1 MSGMPGEE
9 GPRPV
14 LSPRQESVA
23 AQLRDLIGEGPAV
36 LFSDACVVLSQ
47 EPRLAS
53 ASHIVAHLLREV
65 ESAVRAVLQP
75 PLDPRTAKGG
85 DKHKASIRAV
95 LGELGISVDEPVAG
109 FWLGLTGEGNPSGLA
124 MKAHRP
130 ALNAPRPADEAF
142 AEFVNSVEELF
153 DLLLKQFKNRYISTI
168 ARLDAL
174 LAEAPSADG
183 VKRLRNNFSQNFAT
197 LSYFFRNAQ
206 AGWLAPLAE
215 GGYFTVPPAM
225 IPHPEDGTAEM
236 PAWPESSFLVRLAPA
251 APAAVVDVALAIPS
265 TDNMRVN
272 SDIVEIALL
281 VPPDESARMASRII
295 ELTARPF
302 GVLAPTRIGTLCHH
316 LAEGGHPGEAMQVA
330 EPLLAKAPSPV
341 SSRGGD
347 TWSYAEILR
356 NDVPALASAA
366 GLPVLVLLADAL
378 DEAVGAQA
386 MEHLRERGQD
396 LSFSWRPGIDEQP
409 PGLDS
414 DLTNALVSAVRD
426 TAARLVDEGLA
437 SISDVVVA
445 LESHDW
451 PVFRRIALFLL
462 DFRSDGANDL
472 IEARLTDQHT
482 IRDSNLTREFL
493 TLASRHCAS
502 ISPEGQTTLLALI
515 DQGPEMNEWGRQY
528 EEGTGQP
535 PAPAMIQERMARWQ
549 RDRLAAVEA
558 ILTPEWRDRYHA
570 LTAEYGDAPDPT
582 ASFFP
587 AVRQISFDSP
597 VPAAQLASMPVG
609 ELVEFLLTWEPP
621 TSFLGQSRFSLAS
634 ALGDAVQ
641 QDAARWSAEA
651 DAFIG
656 LPPVYVSAIISSL
669 WRAIRSGAILAW
681 DPVLRL
687 GTWADAQAVA
697 TLASTDDIEG
707 AEWRDTRLNML
718 RLLNAGFREGATQ
731 APAISKGAAWAIIE
745 SSAADPDPSTAAEKT
760 AYESEG
766 WRSPG
771 ELALNRVRPQAIITA
786 IAFALWARRQDPG
799 ADLAQFRNLLDK
811 HLDPQDEPSECVRW
825 TYGESFPHLARLDP
839 RWAADHAPTIF
850 PEASGEI
857 HLWAAAWDAYVH
869 GPVLLDVFTIL
880 ADQYQMATALLKPDD
895 AGRRPEARA
904 FGLGRHLLTLYWHD
918 ELTLDDQLL
927 DHYYR
932 NGPASVRIHLIRFLG
947 QGISAAVI
955 DDTLGERLRRFW
967 ESRIQAVRDGADA
980 SELTA
985 FSEWFSVGKLGD
997 SWELQQLDAVL
1008 HLAGRVES
1016 EHQVLPRLASLAPT
1030 HTVTCLTV
1038 LERWLRTSPSSWT
1051 LQRHEANLRAIINA
1065 GADSGTSQSAE
1076 AVTAIVSLCFNAGID
1091 LRDALPPNS
1100 PPTT

>member
-1 MSGMPGEE
+1 M
-9 GPRPV
+9 

-53 ASHIVAHLLREV
+53 ASHVVAHLLREV

-75 PLDPRTAKGG
+75 PLDPQAVKGG

-95 LGELGISVDEPVAG
+95 LGELGVSADEPVAE

-124 MKAHRP
+124 MKAHRS

-142 AEFVNSVEELF
+142 VEFVNSVEELF

-168 ARLDAL
+168 ARLDEL
-174 LAEAPSADG
+174 LTETPSADG

-215 GGYFTVPPAM
+215 GRYFTAPPM
-225 IPHPEDGTAEM
+225 LILHPEDGTAEM
-236 PAWPESSFLVRLAPA
+236 PMWPESNFLVRIAPV
-251 APAAVVDVALAIPS
+251 APTVAVDVALAIPA

-281 VPPDESARMASRII
+281 VPPDESARLVPRII
-295 ELTARPF
+295 ELIASPF
-302 GVLAPTRIGTLCHH
+302 GVLVPTRIGTLCRH
-316 LAEGGHPGEAMQVA
+316 LADGGHPDEAVQAA
-330 EPLLAKAPSPV
+330 EPLLAKVPSPV

-356 NDVPALASAA
+356 NDIPALTSAV
-366 GLPVLVLLADAL
+366 GLPVLILLAGPL
-378 DEAVGAQA
+378 EQAVAAQA
-386 MEHLRERGQD
+386 TGHLKERHQD

-414 DLTNALVSAVRD
+414 DPLNALVSAVRD
-426 TAARLVDEGLA
+426 TSARLIDEGLA
-437 SISDVVVA
+437 SISEIVAA

-451 PVFRRIALFLL
+451 PVFRRLALFLL
-462 DFRSDGANDL
+462 DFRNDGADDL
-472 IEARLTDQHT
+472 IEARLTDQHA

-502 ISPEGQTTLLALI
+502 ISPKGQTTLLALI
-515 DQGPEMNEWGRQY
+515 DQGPEMNEWARQY

-535 PAPAMIQERMARWQ
+535 PTPAITQVRIDRWQ

-558 ILTPEWRDRYHA
+558 ILTAEWQDRYHA
-570 LTAEYGDAPDPT
+570 MIAEYGDAPDPI

-597 VPAAQLASMPVG
+597 VPAAQLASMPIADV
-609 ELVEFLLTWEPP
+609 VEFLLTWEPP

-656 LPPVYVSAIISSL
+656 LPPVYVSAFISSL
-669 WRAIRSGAILAW
+669 WRAIRSGAVLAW
-681 DPVLRL
+681 DPVFRL
-687 GTWADAQAVA
+687 GAWADAQAVA
-697 TLASTDDIEG
+697 ALTSTDDLG
-707 AEWRDTRLNML
+707 SAEWRDTRLNML
-718 RLLNAGFREGATQ
+718 RLLDAGFREGATQ
-731 APAISKGAAWAIIE
+731 APATSKDTAWAIIE
-745 SSAADPDPSTAAEKT
+745 NAAADSDPSIGAEES
-760 AYESEG
+760 AYEGEG
-766 WRSPG
+766 RRSPG
-771 ELALNRVRPQAIITA
+771 ELALNHVRPQAVTTA
-786 IAFALWARRQDPG
+786 IAFAQWARRQAPD
-799 ADLAQFRNLLDK
+799 ADLTQFHSLLDR
-811 HLDPQDEPSECVRW
+811 HLDPQHEPSECVRW
-825 TYGESFPHLARLDP
+825 TYGESFAQLAHLDRE
-839 RWAADHAPTIF
+839 WAAEHASAIF
-850 PEASGEI
+850 PEAPAES
-857 HLWAAAWDAYVH
+857 HLWAAAWDAYTN

-880 ADQYQMATALLKPDD
+880 ADQYQMATVLLKPDD
-895 AGRRPEARA
+895 AGRRPEAHA
-904 FGLGRHLLTLYWHD
+904 FSLGRHLITLYWHG
-918 ELTLDDQLL
+918 ELALDDQLL
-927 DHYYR
+927 ERYYQ

-947 QGISAAVI
+947 QGISAAAI
-955 DDTLGERLRRFW
+955 DGTLGERLRRFW

-985 FSEWFSVGKLGD
+985 FSEWFGVGKLGD
-997 SWELQQLDAVL
+997 SWELQQLNDVL
-1008 HLAGRVES
+1008 PLAGRVES
-1016 EHQVLPRLASLAPT
+1016 EHQVLPRLASLAPA
-1030 HTVTCLTV
+1030 HTVMCLTV
-1038 LERWLRTSPSSWT
+1038 LERWLRTSLASWT
-1051 LQRHEANLRAIINA
+1051 LQRHETDIRTILKA
-1065 GADSGTSQSAE
+1065 GTDSGTPQSAE
-1076 AVTAIVSLCFNAGID
+1076 AVTAVVSLCFNAGID

-1100 PPTT
+1100 PPAA